1 MDWTQI
7 PIVQGGAV
15 AILFGVMWMI
25 FSGRLMPRS
34 TFDTIRE
41 DQNARIAQQQEEIA
55 QWRAAWETSNET
67 KAELVSQLG
76 DLLEIGKATEQVL
89 RSISQRAES

>member
-41 DQNARIAQQQEEIA
+41 DQNARIAQQQEEIT

-89 RSISQRAES
+89 RSISQRAEP